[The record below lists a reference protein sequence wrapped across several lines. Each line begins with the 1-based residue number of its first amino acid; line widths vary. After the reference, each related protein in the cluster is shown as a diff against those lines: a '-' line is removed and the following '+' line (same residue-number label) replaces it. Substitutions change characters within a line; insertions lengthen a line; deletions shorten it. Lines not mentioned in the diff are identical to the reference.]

1 MPYQHDE
8 PGKALI
14 LEGEISLRPA
24 EGETTYAVGEIF
36 HLRPNEPHSETFGP
50 PGVRYLSGRKPF

>member
-24 EGETTYAVGEIF
+24 DGETTYAVGEIF
-36 HLRPNEPHSETFGP
+36 HLLPNEPH
-50 PGVRYLSGRKPF
+50 